1 MALEFRD
8 GFVRVLGYRVYYK
21 SIGRPAKGTV
31 LCLHGGPG
39 GSHWSMIDMADLA
52 SLGYRVVWYDQLGG
66 GKSEK
71 PRSYRNYTIERSADE
86 AEEVRQRLRLGRVHL
101 WGYSYGGSLALQTIL
116 SHPRGFLSLV
126 VSSGFA
132 STAQWVAE
140 LRRLISRLPTNMRM
154 AIEAGEA
161 KRKYDDPRYK
171 EAMTEFMRRHFSD
184 LRVTPYEM
192 TIGTLNTNIHWTMM
206 GDPEAFTATGNIASW
221 NVTPKLN
228 QIRVPTLVT
237 VGALD
242 LATPACARTIHRGI
256 TGSSLVI
263 FRKSGHDAL
272 YKERDLYME
281 TVRKFLDNVWKSW
294 KLLKDSEN

>member
-1 MALEFRD
+1 MALGFRD
-8 GFVRVLGYRVYYK
+8 GFVRALGYRIYYK
-21 SIGRPAKGTV
+21 SIGEPSKATI

-39 GSHWSMIDMADLA
+39 GSHWSMINMADLA
-52 SLGYRVVWYDQLGG
+52 SSGYRVVWYDQLGCG
-66 GKSEK
+66 GSEK

-86 AEEVRQRLRLGRVHL
+86 AEVVRRGLRLGRVHL

-140 LRRLISRLPTNMRM
+140 LRRLVSRLPARMRM
-154 AIEAGEA
+154 AIETGEA
-161 KRKYDDPRYK
+161 KGKYDDPRYK
-171 EAMTEFMRRHFSD
+171 KAMTEFMRRHFSD
-184 LRVTPYEM
+184 LRVTPYNMAVGTANTKIMRMM
-192 TIGTLNTNIHWTMM
+192 T
-206 GDPEAFTATGNIASW
+206 GDPDAITVTGNLASW
-221 NVTPKLN
+221 NVVQKLK

-237 VGALD
+237 VGARD
-242 LATPACARTIHRGI
+242 LVTPACARTIHRGI
-256 TGSSLVI
+256 RGSRLVI

-281 TVRKFLDNVWKSW
+281 TVRNLLDNVSH
-294 KLLKDSEN
+294 